1 MSDVDLL
8 LDALYDAAV
17 SYEAWPLVC
26 DRLATVAGAR
36 GTMIIPG
43 SVEARAQGI
52 PHSASVQQ
60 LFDDYL
66 RDGWYLRDERTVSFR
81 LFQRTP
87 VVFDQDFTAPD
98 AMSKSSYYQDFLGR
112 SGLKWFAGIGFRVQ
126 GEWWAAA
133 IQRTEEQGPFSDASR
148 HELAQF
154 SKHLSRAAGMANALN
169 YSKAEGALE
178 AFQKMSIGAIAIDAG
193 ENVISVNAAA
203 QSLLGDGI
211 QITKNR
217 LRAIDLNTCSQLEAL
232 VQAGLRG
239 TQLAQKPAPGMVM
252 VPRPSGRRS
261 YRVST
266 CPLGQRAM
274 SVFGQARLI
283 ILIIDPEQKR
293 NPDAELLRAHFR
305 LTPREAKLA
314 EQLAAGRTL
323 QDAAAA
329 LSITS
334 ETARSY
340 LKSIFSKTG
349 THKQGQLVSLLGSAL
364 VLSGESGVR
373 RAGNAERR

>member
-1 MSDVDLL
+1 MGNLSDVGLL

-17 SYEAWPLVC
+17 GYDGWPLVC

-36 GTMIIPG
+36 GTIIIPG
-43 SVEARAQGI
+43 CVEARAQGI

-60 LFDDYL
+60 LFDDYI
-66 RDGWYLRDERTVSFR
+66 RDGWYLRDERTPSFR

-87 VVFDQDFTAPD
+87 VVFDQDLTAPD
-98 AMSKSSYYQDFLGR
+98 AMSKSPYYQDFLGK
-112 SGLKWFAGIGFRVQ
+112 SGLKWFAGIGFRVR

-133 IQRTEEQGPFSDASR
+133 IQRTEEQGPFNDASR

-154 SKHLSRAAGMANALN
+154 SEHLSRAAGMANALN

-203 QSLLGDGI
+203 RSLLGDGI

-239 TQLAQKPAPGMVM
+239 KQLAEKPAPGIVM

-266 CPLGQRAM
+266 CPLGQRAT
-274 SVFGQARLI
+274 SVFGRARLI
-283 ILIIDPEQKR
+283 VLVVDPEQKR
-293 NPDAELLRAHFR
+293 KPDAELLRAHFR

-314 EQLAAGRTL
+314 EQLAAGHSL

-349 THKQGQLVSLLGSAL
+349 THKQGQLVSLLDSVL
-364 VLSGESGVR
+364 VLSGETGVR
-373 RAGNAERR
+373 RAGER